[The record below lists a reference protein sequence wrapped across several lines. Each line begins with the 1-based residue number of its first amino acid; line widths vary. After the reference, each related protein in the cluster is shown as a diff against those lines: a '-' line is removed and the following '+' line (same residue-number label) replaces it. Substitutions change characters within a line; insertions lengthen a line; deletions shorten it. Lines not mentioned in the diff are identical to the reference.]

1 MNSPQPCPH
10 CGAIMVADSDRPQI
24 VIGPKYR
31 TLEPR
36 WATLEGAAVYS
47 GLSRGLLALAAR
59 DGCFRTSLV
68 KRGKD
73 KKRGRRLV
81 DLRSLD
87 RWIEEGV
94 ND

>member
-1 MNSPQPCPH
+1 
-10 CGAIMVADSDRPQI
+10 MVVGSDRPQL
-24 VIGPKYR
+24 VTGPRFR

-36 WATLEGAAVYS
+36 WATLEGAAVNS
-47 GLSRGLLALAAR
+47 GLSPGLLALAAR

-73 KKRGRRLV
+73 KTRGRRLV

-87 RWIEEGV
+87 RAIEDGV
-94 ND
+94 AGDSPYDGRGG